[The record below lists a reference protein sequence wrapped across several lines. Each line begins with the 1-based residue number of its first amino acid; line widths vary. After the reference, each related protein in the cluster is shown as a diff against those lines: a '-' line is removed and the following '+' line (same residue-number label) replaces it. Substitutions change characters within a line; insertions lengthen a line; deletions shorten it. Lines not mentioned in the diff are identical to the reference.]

1 LAKRSSGGGS
11 RLEPGSAK
19 IGQRCLGPQKNF
31 RQSRQIKPCH
41 AAWLKGPSG
50 RLKRGGDTPGGTII
64 PVVKAVT
71 PTYGFNAPQGACLA
85 FYSQYE
91 FWRRCGA

>member
-1 LAKRSSGGGS
+1 MPGLDEISQR
-11 RLEPGSAK
+11 RLW
-19 IGQRCLGPQKNF
+19 PQKNF
-31 RQSRQIKPCH
+31 RESRQIKSCH
-41 AAWLKGPSG
+41 ATWFKGPSG
-50 RLKRGGDTPGGTII
+50 RLKRGGDTPCGTII